1 MSANIHAEVAV
12 AVTPATTAARG
23 DDTKGG
29 MEKEEEVASIVG
41 EIGFGISTILFA
53 TLIYHAPT
61 YVARVLTQ
69 AKICLSIICE
79 VSLLEKCDYP

>member
-1 MSANIHAEVAV
+1 MAANIHAEVEV

-23 DDTKGG
+23 ENTTGG
-29 MEKEEEVASIVG
+29 MEKEEEASIVG
-41 EIGFGISTILFA
+41 EIGLGIFTIIFS

-69 AKICLSIICE
+69 AKI
-79 VSLLEKCDYP
+79 VYP

>member
-12 AVTPATTAARG
+12 SVTPATTAACG

-29 MEKEEEVASIVG
+29 MEKEEEEASIVG
-41 EIGFGISTILFA
+41 DIELGIFTILFA
-53 TLIYHAPT
+53 TLVYHAPT

-69 AKICLSIICE
+69 ANFLIHNL
-79 VSLLEKCDYP
+79 

>member
-29 MEKEEEVASIVG
+29 MEKETEVASIVG

-69 AKICLSIICE
+69 AKICLSIICK